1 MLIIPML
8 SLVDEPMHFK
18 KFKSCQKITN
28 LKKNGHKAEQQQN
41 TTAFWIF
48 VLSVLAFSM
57 DMVIVY
63 ISCSICNIHQV
74 C

>member
-1 MLIIPML
+1 M
-8 SLVDEPMHFK
+8 SEDYK
-18 KFKSCQKITN
+18 
-28 LKKNGHKAEQQQN
+28 LKKNGHKAELQQN